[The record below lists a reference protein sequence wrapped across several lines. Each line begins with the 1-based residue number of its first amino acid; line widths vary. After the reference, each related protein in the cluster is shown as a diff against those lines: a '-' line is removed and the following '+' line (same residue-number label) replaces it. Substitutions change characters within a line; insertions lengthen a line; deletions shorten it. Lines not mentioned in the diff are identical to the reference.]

1 MDVAALCSKHFQVQ
15 GIVMSL
21 ISKFSALKAT
31 VLAAGASLALAGT
44 AAAQTQ
50 WIMASGYPE
59 NNFLTQNLRKWVEDV
74 EKGTSGKLKITLHT
88 NDSLIKLDSIK
99 SAVQRGQV
107 QGGEI
112 RLGVYGNEDPMFIL
126 DGVPFVASTY
136 EEAWKLMELQDPYFK
151 GLFDKAGMVITGY
164 QVWPSQGFYTKT
176 PVNSVEDFKGKKI
189 RIYSTATQRMA
200 TLLGFNATI
209 LPFAEI
215 PQAFS
220 TGLIE
225 ALFTSAQ
232 TGVDIQAWDNT
243 KYFTDVGAILS
254 KNALIF
260 NKRAFAALPAAEQK
274 VVTDA
279 AAAYTKR
286 SWEMSKMAGDEKAA
300 VLKKNGMT
308 VTGGP
313 PAVLAAMKKVGVQ
326 MADEW
331 KATAS
336 PAAIAVLTAYMSGQ
350 KTN

>member
-1 MDVAALCSKHFQVQ
+1 
-15 GIVMSL
+15 MSL
-21 ISKFSALKAT
+21 VSRICALKAL
-31 VLAAGASLALAGT
+31 VVAAGASLALAGT

-189 RIYSTATQRMA
+189 RIYSTATQKMA

-260 NKRAFAALPAAEQK
+260 NKRAFSALPPADQK
-274 VVTDA
+274 VVLDA

-286 SWEMSKMAGDEKAA
+286 SWEMSKAAGDEKAA

-313 PAVLAAMKKVGVQ
+313 PAVLAAMKKVGAQ

-336 PAAIAVLTAYMSGQ
+336 PAAVAVLTAYMSGQ

>member
-1 MDVAALCSKHFQVQ
+1 
-15 GIVMSL
+15 MSFTF
-21 ISKFSALKAT
+21 KAVALKAAIF
-31 VLAAGASLALAGT
+31 AAGACLAMAT
-44 AAAQTQ
+44 SATAQTQ

-59 NNFLTQNLRKWVEDV
+59 NNFMTQNLRKWVDDV
-74 EKGTSGKLKITLHT
+74 EKGTAGKLKITLHT

-99 SAVQRGQV
+99 GAIQRGQV

-112 RLGVYGNEDPMFIL
+112 RLGVYGNEDPMYIL
-126 DGVPFVASTY
+126 DGVPFLASTY
-136 EEAWKLMELQDPYFK
+136 DEAWKLMEAQDPYFK

-176 PVNSVEDFKGKKI
+176 PVNTVDDFKGKKI

-232 TGVDIQAWDNT
+232 TGTDIQAWDNT

-254 KNALIF
+254 KNALVF
-260 NKRAFAALPAAEQK
+260 NKRAFGALPAADQK
-274 VVTDA
+274 ALMDA
-279 AAAYTKR
+279 STAYTKR
-286 SWEMSKMAGDEKAA
+286 SWEMSKAAGDEKSAI
-300 VLKKNGMT
+300 LKKNGMT
-308 VTGGP
+308 VTAGP
-313 PAVLAAMKKVGVQ
+313 PAVIGAMKKVGLT
-326 MADEW
+326 MAEEW

-336 PAAIAVLTAYMSGQ
+336 PAAVAVLTSYMSGQ

>member
-1 MDVAALCSKHFQVQ
+1 MSFISRTSAFKAALV
-15 GIVMSL
+15 
-21 ISKFSALKAT
+21 
-31 VLAAGASLALAGT
+31 AAGASLALMGT
-44 AAAQTQ
+44 AHAQTQ

-74 EKGTSGKLKITLHT
+74 EKGTSGRLKITLHT

-112 RLGVYGNEDPMFIL
+112 RLGVYGNEDPMYIL
-126 DGVPFVASTY
+126 DGVPFLASTY
-136 EEAWKLMELQDPYFK
+136 DEAWKLMELQDPYFK
-151 GLFDKAGMVITGY
+151 GLFDKAGMVIAGY
-164 QVWPSQGFYTKT
+164 QVWPSQGFYTKF

-260 NKRAFAALPAAEQK
+260 NKRAFAGLSPADQK
-274 VVTDA
+274 AVMDA

-286 SWEMSKMAGDEKAA
+286 SWTMSKAAGDEKAA
-300 VLKKNGMT
+300 ILKKNGMT
-308 VTGGP
+308 VTAGP
-313 PAVLAAMKKVGVQ
+313 PAV
-326 MADEW
+326 
-331 KATAS
+331 
-336 PAAIAVLTAYMSGQ
+336 
-350 KTN
+350 

>member
-1 MDVAALCSKHFQVQ
+1 
-15 GIVMSL
+15 MSF
-21 ISKFSALKAT
+21 ISRTSALKAAL
-31 VLAAGASLALAGT
+31 VAAGAGLALMGT
-44 AAAQTQ
+44 AHAQTQ

-74 EKGTSGKLKITLHT
+74 EKGTSGRLKITLHT

-112 RLGVYGNEDPMFIL
+112 RLGVYGNEDPMYIL
-126 DGVPFVASTY
+126 DGVPFLASTY
-136 EEAWKLMELQDPYFK
+136 DEAWKLMELQEPYFK
-151 GLFDKAGMVITGY
+151 GLFDKAGMVIAGY
-164 QVWPSQGFYTKT
+164 QVWPSQGFYTKF

-260 NKRAFAALPAAEQK
+260 NKRAFAGLSPADQK
-274 VVTDA
+274 AVMDA
-279 AAAYTKR
+279 SAAYTKR
-286 SWEMSKMAGDEKAA
+286 SWAMSKAAGDEKAA

-313 PAVLAAMKKVGVQ
+313 PAVISAMKKVGVQ

-336 PAAIAVLTAYMSGQ
+336 PAAVAVLTKYLASQ

>member
-1 MDVAALCSKHFQVQ
+1 MKLVLKRRTLQASLVAL
-15 GIVMSL
+15 G
-21 ISKFSALKAT
+21 AT
-31 VLAAGASLALAGT
+31 LALATG

-50 WIMASGYPE
+50 WTMASGYPE
-59 NNFLTQNLRKWVEDV
+59 NNFLTQNLRKWVEEV
-74 EKGTSGKLKITLHT
+74 EKGSGGKLKIALHT

-107 QGGEI
+107 QAGEI
-112 RLGVYGNEDPMFIL
+112 RLGVYGNEDPMYIL

-136 EEAWKLMELQDPYFK
+136 DEAWKLMEAQKPYFK
-151 GLFDKAGMVITGY
+151 ALFDKAGMAIAGY

-176 PVNSVEDFKGKKI
+176 PVKTVDDFKGKKI

-200 TLLGFNATI
+200 SLLGFNATI

-220 TGLIE
+220 SGLIE

-243 KYFTDVGAILS
+243 KYFTNVGALLS

-260 NKRAFAALPAAEQK
+260 NKRAFASLPADVQK
-274 VVTDA
+274 VVVDA
-279 AAAYTKR
+279 SDAYTKR
-286 SWEMSKMAGDEKAA
+286 AWEMSKSAHQVQAA
-300 VLKKNGMT
+300 ILAKNGMT
-308 VTGGP
+308 VTEAP
-313 PAVLAAMKKVGVQ
+313 PSVVEAMKKVGAQ

-331 KATAS
+331 KKTAS
-336 PAAIAVLTAYMSGQ
+336 PEAVAVLDRYAAGA

>member
-1 MDVAALCSKHFQVQ
+1 
-15 GIVMSL
+15 MSF
-21 ISKFSALKAT
+21 ISKAPALKAAIF
-31 VLAAGASLALAGT
+31 AAGASLALAGT
-44 AAAQTQ
+44 ASAQTQ

-59 NNFLTQNLRKWVEDV
+59 NNFMTQNLRKWVEDV

-99 SAVQRGQV
+99 TAVQRSQV

-126 DGVPFVASTY
+126 DGVPFLASTY
-136 EEAWKLMELQDPYFK
+136 DEAWKLMEVQDPYFK
-151 GLFDKAGMVITGY
+151 GLFDKAGMVIAGY

-176 PVNSVEDFKGKKI
+176 PVKSVDDFKGKKI

-243 KYFTDVGAILS
+243 KYFTNVGAILS

-260 NKRAFAALPAAEQK
+260 NKRAFAGLSPADQK
-274 VVTDA
+274 AVMDA
-279 AAAYTKR
+279 SAAYTKR
-286 SWEMSKMAGDEKAA
+286 SWEMSKAADEEKAA
-300 VLKKNGMT
+300 ILKKNGMT
-308 VTGGP
+308 VTAGP
-313 PAVLAAMKKVGVQ
+313 PAVITAMKKVGVQ
-326 MADEW
+326 MSDEW

-336 PAAIAVLTAYMSGQ
+336 PPAIAVLTSYMATQ

>member
-1 MDVAALCSKHFQVQ
+1 MSFMLRAA
-15 GIVMSL
+15 
-21 ISKFSALKAT
+21 ALKAAIF
-31 VLAAGASLALAGT
+31 VAWASLMLASP
-44 AAAQTQ
+44 ASAQIQ

-59 NNFLTQNLRKWVEDV
+59 NNFMTQNLRKWVEDV

-99 SAVQRGQV
+99 GAIQRGQV

-112 RLGVYGNEDPMFIL
+112 RLGVYGNEDPMYIL
-126 DGVPFVASTY
+126 DGVPFLASTY
-136 EEAWKLMELQDPYFK
+136 DEAWKLMEAQDPYFK
-151 GLFDKAGMVITGY
+151 GLFDKAGMVIVGY

-176 PVNSVEDFKGKKI
+176 PVNTVDDFKGKKI

-232 TGVDIQAWDNT
+232 TGTDIQAWDNT

-254 KNALIF
+254 KNALVF
-260 NKRAFAALPAAEQK
+260 NKRAFVALPPADQK
-274 VVTDA
+274 AVMDA
-279 AAAYTKR
+279 SAAYTKR
-286 SWEMSKMAGDEKAA
+286 SWEMSKAAGDEKSAI
-300 VLKKNGMT
+300 LKKNGMT
-308 VTGGP
+308 VTAGP
-313 PAVLAAMKKVGVQ
+313 PAVIGAMKKVGAM

-336 PAAIAVLTAYMSGQ
+336 PSAVAVLTSYMSGQ

>member
-1 MDVAALCSKHFQVQ
+1 MSFIRKASAWKAA
-15 GIVMSL
+15 I
-21 ISKFSALKAT
+21 
-31 VLAAGASLALAGT
+31 AGAAASLVLAGT
-44 AAAQTQ
+44 ASAQTQ
-50 WIMASGYPE
+50 WVMASGYPE
-59 NNFLTQNLRKWVEDV
+59 NNFMTQNLRKWVEDV
-74 EKGTSGKLKITLHT
+74 EKGTNGKLKITLHT

-112 RLGVYGNEDPMFIL
+112 RLGVYGNEDPMYIL
-126 DGVPFVASTY
+126 DGVPFLASTY
-136 EEAWKLMELQDPYFK
+136 DEAWKLMEAQNPYFK
-151 GLFDKAGMVITGY
+151 GLFDKAGMVIAGY
-164 QVWPSQGFYTKT
+164 QVWPSQGFFTKFQ
-176 PVNSVEDFKGKKI
+176 VKSVEDFKDKKI

-200 TLLGFNATI
+200 TLLGFKATI

-232 TGVDIQAWDNT
+232 TGTDIQAWDNT

-260 NKRAFAALPAAEQK
+260 NKRAFAALSPADQK
-274 VVTDA
+274 VVMDA

-286 SWEMSKMAGDEKAA
+286 SWELSKAAADEKAA
-300 VLKKNGMT
+300 VLKKNGM
-308 VTGGP
+308 VVEGGP
-313 PAVLAAMKKVGVQ
+313 PAVIAAMKKVGVT

-336 PAAIAVLTAYMSGQ
+336 PAAVAILNAYMAGQ

>member
-1 MDVAALCSKHFQVQ
+1 MKLVSTRRAFK
-15 GIVMSL
+15 
-21 ISKFSALKAT
+21 
-31 VLAAGASLALAGT
+31 ASLFALGATLALSTG
-44 AAAQTQ
+44 AAAQTS

-59 NNFLTQNLRKWVEDV
+59 NNFMTQNLRKWAEDV
-74 EKGTSGKLKITLHT
+74 EKGSGGKLKITLHT

-99 SAVQRGQV
+99 SAVQRNQV

-136 EEAWKLMELQDPYFK
+136 DDAWKLMEAQQPYFK
-151 GLFDKAGMVITGY
+151 ALFDKAGMVIGGY

-176 PVNSVEDFKGKKI
+176 PVKTVDDFKGKKI

-200 TLLGFNATI
+200 SLLGFNATI

-243 KYFTDVGAILS
+243 RNFTNVGAILS

-260 NKRAFAALPAAEQK
+260 SKRAFTALPADQQK
-274 VVTDA
+274 VVLDA
-279 AAAYTKR
+279 SDAFTKR
-286 SWEMSKMAGDEKAA
+286 SWELSKGAHEAQSA
-300 VLKKNGMT
+300 TLAKNGMT
-308 VTGGP
+308 VAEAP
-313 PAVLAAMKKVGVQ
+313 PGVVDAMKKVGAQ
-326 MADEW
+326 MAGEW

-336 PAAIAVLTAYMSGQ
+336 PEAVAVLDKYMAGA

>member
-1 MDVAALCSKHFQVQ
+1 
-15 GIVMSL
+15 MSFTF
-21 ISKFSALKAT
+21 KAVALKAA
-31 VLAAGASLALAGT
+31 VLATGMSLGLAGT
-44 AAAQTQ
+44 ASAQTQ

-59 NNFLTQNLRKWVEDV
+59 NNFMTQNLRKWVEDV
-74 EKGTSGKLKITLHT
+74 EKGTSGKLKITLHA

-99 SAVQRGQV
+99 QAVQRGQV

-112 RLGVYGNEDPMFIL
+112 RLGVYGNEDPMYIL
-126 DGVPFVASTY
+126 DGVPFLASTY
-136 EEAWKLMELQDPYFK
+136 DEAWKLMQAQDPYFK
-151 GLFDKAGMVITGY
+151 SLFDKAGMVITGY

-176 PVNSVEDFKGKKI
+176 PVNTVEDFKGKKI

-232 TGVDIQAWDNT
+232 TGTDIQAWDNT
-243 KYFTDVGAILS
+243 KYYTDVGAILS

-260 NKRAFAALPAAEQK
+260 NKRAFAALSPAEQK
-274 VVTDA
+274 VVMDA
-279 AAAYTKR
+279 SAAYTKR
-286 SWEMSKMAGDEKAA
+286 SWEMSKAAGDEKSAI
-300 VLKKNGMT
+300 LKKNGMT
-308 VTGGP
+308 VTAGP
-313 PAVLAAMKKVGVQ
+313 PAVISAMKKVGVT

-336 PAAIAVLTAYMSGQ
+336 TPAQAVLTSYMADQ

>member
-1 MDVAALCSKHFQVQ
+1 MILALTRRALTASLLALGATAAL
-15 GIVMSL
+15 
-21 ISKFSALKAT
+21 SAA
-31 VLAAGASLALAGT
+31 

-74 EKGTSGKLKITLHT
+74 EKGSGGKLKITLHT

-99 SAVQRGQV
+99 AAVQRGQV
-107 QGGEI
+107 QAGEI
-112 RLGVYGNEDPMFIL
+112 RLGVYGNEDPMYIL

-136 EEAWKLMELQDPYFK
+136 DEAWKLMEAQNPYFK
-151 GLFDKAGMVITGY
+151 TILDKAGMVITGY
-164 QVWPSQGFYTKT
+164 QVWPSQGFYTKG
-176 PVNSVEDFKGKKI
+176 PVKSVDDFKGKKI

-200 TLLGFNATI
+200 SLLGFNATI

-232 TGVDIQAWDNT
+232 TGADIQAWDNT
-243 KYFTDVGAILS
+243 KYFTNVGAILS

-260 NKRAFAALPAAEQK
+260 NKRAFASLPAEVQK

-279 AAAYTKR
+279 SDAYTKR
-286 SWEMSKMAGDEKAA
+286 AWELSKAA
-300 VLKKNGMT
+300 HAAQTAILTKNGMT
-308 VTGGP
+308 VSEA
-313 PAVLAAMKKVGVQ
+313 PASVVEAMKKVGTQ
-326 MADEW
+326 MAGEW
-331 KATAS
+331 KTTAS
-336 PAAIAVLTAYMSGQ
+336 PEAIAVLDKYMAGA

>member
-1 MDVAALCSKHFQVQ
+1 MSFTFPTTTLKAALF
-15 GIVMSL
+15 
-21 ISKFSALKAT
+21 
-31 VLAAGASLALAGT
+31 AAGATLAMST
-44 AAAQTQ
+44 AAIAQTQ

-59 NNFLTQNLRKWVEDV
+59 NNFMTQNLREWVKDV
-74 EKGTSGKLKITLHT
+74 EKGTAGKLKITLHT

-112 RLGVYGNEDPMFIL
+112 RLGVYGNEDPMYIL
-126 DGVPFVASTY
+126 DGVPFLASTY
-136 EEAWKLMELQDPYFK
+136 DDAWKLMEYQHPYFQAV
-151 GLFDKAGMVITGY
+151 FDKAGMVIAGY

-176 PVNSVEDFKGKKI
+176 PVNTVDDFKGKKI

-200 TLLGFNATI
+200 SLLGFNATI

-232 TGVDIQAWDNT
+232 TGTDIQAWDNT
-243 KYFTDVGAILS
+243 KHFTNVGAILS

-260 NKRAFAALPAAEQK
+260 NKRAFTRLSPAEQK

-279 AAAYTKR
+279 SDAYSKR
-286 SWEMSKMAGDEKAA
+286 SWALSKGAHEEKSAI
-300 VLKKNGMT
+300 LKKNGMS
-308 VTGGP
+308 VSEGP
-313 PAVLAAMKKVGVQ
+313 PAVVDAMKKVGVQ
-326 MADEW
+326 MAQEW
-331 KATAS
+331 KSTAN
-336 PAAIAVLTAYMSGQ
+336 ADAIAVLNLYMASQ
-350 KTN
+350 AKTN

>member
-1 MDVAALCSKHFQVQ
+1 MSFITKASAWKAAIAGVA
-15 GIVMSL
+15 
-21 ISKFSALKAT
+21 T
-31 VLAAGASLALAGT
+31 SLALMGT
-44 AAAQTQ
+44 AVAQTQ
-50 WIMASGYPE
+50 WVMASGYPE
-59 NNFLTQNLRKWVEDV
+59 NNFMTQNLRKWVEDV
-74 EKGTSGKLKITLHT
+74 EKGTNGKLKITLHT

-112 RLGVYGNEDPMFIL
+112 RLGVYGNEDPMYIL
-126 DGVPFVASTY
+126 DGVPFLASTY
-136 EEAWKLMELQDPYFK
+136 EEAWKLMMAQDPYFK
-151 GLFDKAGMVITGY
+151 SLFDKAGMVITGY
-164 QVWPSQGFYTKT
+164 QVWPSQGFFTKFQ
-176 PVNSVEDFKGKKI
+176 VKSVDDFKGKKI

-232 TGVDIQAWDNT
+232 TGTDIQAWDNT

-254 KNALIF
+254 KNGLIF
-260 NKRAFAALPAAEQK
+260 NKRAFSALSPADQK

-279 AAAYTKR
+279 SAAYTKR
-286 SWEMSKMAGDEKAA
+286 SWEMSKAAGDEKAA
-300 VLKKNGMT
+300 VLKKNGM
-308 VTGGP
+308 VVEGGP
-313 PAVLAAMKKVGVQ
+313 PAVIAAMKKVGVT

-336 PAAIAVLTAYMSGQ
+336 PAAVAILNSYMAGQ

>member
-1 MDVAALCSKHFQVQ
+1 MSFTFKAA
-15 GIVMSL
+15 
-21 ISKFSALKAT
+21 ALKAAA
-31 VLAAGASLALAGT
+31 LAAGACLALAGPAT
-44 AAAQTQ
+44 AQTQ

-59 NNFLTQNLRKWVEDV
+59 NNFMTQNLRKWVEDV
-74 EKGTSGKLKITLHT
+74 EKGTAGKLKITLHT

-99 SAVQRGQV
+99 GAIQRGQV

-112 RLGVYGNEDPMFIL
+112 RLGVYGNEDPMYIL
-126 DGVPFVASTY
+126 DGVPFLASTY
-136 EEAWKLMELQDPYFK
+136 DEAWKLMEAQAPYFK
-151 GLFDKAGMVITGY
+151 GLFNKAGMVIAGY

-176 PVNSVEDFKGKKI
+176 PVNTVDDFKGKKI

-232 TGVDIQAWDNT
+232 TGTDIQAWDNT
-243 KYFTDVGAILS
+243 RYFTDVGAILS
-254 KNALIF
+254 KNALVF
-260 NKRAFAALPAAEQK
+260 NKRAFSALPPADQK
-274 VVTDA
+274 VLMDA
-279 AAAYTKR
+279 SAAYTKR
-286 SWEMSKMAGDEKAA
+286 SWEMSKAAGDEKSA

-308 VTGGP
+308 VSAGP
-313 PAVLAAMKKVGVQ
+313 PAVIGAMKKVGAT

-336 PAAIAVLTAYMSGQ
+336 PAAVAVLTSYMSGQ

>member
-1 MDVAALCSKHFQVQ
+1 
-15 GIVMSL
+15 
-21 ISKFSALKAT
+21 
-31 VLAAGASLALAGT
+31 
-44 AAAQTQ
+44 
-50 WIMASGYPE
+50 
-59 NNFLTQNLRKWVEDV
+59 
-74 EKGTSGKLKITLHT
+74 
-88 NDSLIKLDSIK
+88 
-99 SAVQRGQV
+99 
-107 QGGEI
+107 
-112 RLGVYGNEDPMFIL
+112 MFIL

-151 GLFDKAGMVITGY
+151 GLFDKAGMVIAGY

-189 RIYSTATQRMA
+189 RIYSTATQKMA

-260 NKRAFAALPAAEQK
+260 SKRAFSALSPADQK
-274 VVTDA
+274 VVMDA

-286 SWEMSKMAGDEKAA
+286 SWEMSKAAGDEKAA
-300 VLKKNGMT
+300 YACFTVAIEKDPEHTGAQRRLRLRQSRDERAAEAAKPATPIADTLKGLFSW
-308 VTGGP
+308 G
-313 PAVLAAMKKVGVQ
+313 KKG
-326 MADEW
+326 
-331 KATAS
+331 
-336 PAAIAVLTAYMSGQ
+336 
-350 KTN
+350 

>member
-1 MDVAALCSKHFQVQ
+1 
-15 GIVMSL
+15 MSL
-21 ISKFSALKAT
+21 ISRTSALKAT
-31 VLAAGASLALAGT
+31 IFAAGASLALIGT

-50 WIMASGYPE
+50 WTMASGYPE
-59 NNFLTQNLRKWVEDV
+59 NNFMTQNLRKWVEDV

-99 SAVQRGQV
+99 SAVQRGQI

-112 RLGVYGNEDPMFIL
+112 RLGVYGNEDPMYIL
-126 DGVPFVASTY
+126 DGTPFVASTY

-151 GLFDKAGMVITGY
+151 GVLDKTGVVVAGY
-164 QVWPSQGFYTKT
+164 QVWPSQGFFTKT
-176 PVNSVEDFKGKKI
+176 PINTVDDFKGKNI

-232 TGVDIQAWDNT
+232 TGADIQAWDNT

-254 KNALIF
+254 KNALVF
-260 NKRAFAALPAAEQK
+260 NKRAFTALSPADQK
-274 VVTDA
+274 AVMDA
-279 AAAYTKR
+279 SAAYTKR
-286 SWEMSKMAGDEKAA
+286 SWELSKAAGDEKAA
-300 VLKKNGMT
+300 ILKKNGMT
-308 VTGGP
+308 VSGGP
-313 PAVLAAMKKVGVQ
+313 PIVLEAMKKVGVQ
-326 MADEW
+326 MAEEW
-331 KATAS
+331 KKTAS
-336 PAAIAVLTAYMSGQ
+336 PAAIEVLNAYMSGQ

>member
-1 MDVAALCSKHFQVQ
+1 
-15 GIVMSL
+15 MS
-21 ISKFSALKAT
+21 FSFKAVALKAAT
-31 VLAAGASLALAGT
+31 FAAGACLAMASPAT
-44 AAAQTQ
+44 AQTQ

-59 NNFLTQNLRKWVEDV
+59 NNFMTQNLRKWVEEV
-74 EKGTSGKLKITLHT
+74 EKGTAGKLKITLHT

-99 SAVQRGQV
+99 GAIQRGQV

-112 RLGVYGNEDPMFIL
+112 RLGVYGNEDPMYIL
-126 DGVPFVASTY
+126 DGVPFLASTY
-136 EEAWKLMELQDPYFK
+136 DEAWKLMEAQDPYFK
-151 GLFDKAGMVITGY
+151 GLFDKAGMVISGY

-176 PVNSVEDFKGKKI
+176 PVNTVDDFKGKKI

-232 TGVDIQAWDNT
+232 TGTDIQAWDNT

-254 KNALIF
+254 KNALVF
-260 NKRAFAALPAAEQK
+260 NKRAFSALPPADQK
-274 VVTDA
+274 VLMDA
-279 AAAYTKR
+279 SAAYTKR
-286 SWEMSKMAGDEKAA
+286 SWEMSKAAGDEKSAI
-300 VLKKNGMT
+300 LKKNGMT
-308 VTGGP
+308 VSAGP
-313 PAVLAAMKKVGVQ
+313 AAVIGAMKKVGAT
-326 MADEW
+326 MAEEW

-336 PAAIAVLTAYMSGQ
+336 PPAVAVLTSYMSGQ

>member
-1 MDVAALCSKHFQVQ
+1 
-15 GIVMSL
+15 MSFAFRRTGMIAGL
-21 ISKFSALKAT
+21 I
-31 VLAAGASLALAGT
+31 GALATLAFAGS

-59 NNFLTQNLRKWVEDV
+59 NNFMTQNLRQWVADV
-74 EKGTSGKLKITLHT
+74 EKSTAGKLKITLHT

-99 SAVQRGQV
+99 AAVQRGQI

-112 RLGVYGNEDPMFIL
+112 RLGVYGNEDPMYIL
-126 DGVPFVASTY
+126 EGVPFIASTY
-136 EEAWKLMELQDPYFK
+136 DEAWKLMEYQHPYFSNV
-151 GLFDKAGMVITGY
+151 FEKAGMKITGY

-176 PVNSVEDFKGKKI
+176 PVSSVEDFKGKKI

-200 TLLGFNATI
+200 SLLGFQATI

-232 TGVDIQAWDNT
+232 TGTDIQAWDNT
-243 KYFTDVGAILS
+243 KYFTNVGAILS

-260 NKRAFAALPAAEQK
+260 NGRAFSRLSPDLQK
-274 VVTDA
+274 AVTTA
-279 AAAYTKR
+279 SEAYTKR
-286 SWEMSKMAGDEKAA
+286 SWEMSQRAHEEKAA
-300 VLKKNGMT
+300 ILKKNGMT
-308 VTGGP
+308 VSEAP
-313 PAVLAAMKKVGVQ
+313 PTLVAAMKKVGEQ
-326 MADEW
+326 MAQEW
-331 KATAS
+331 KGSAS
-336 PAAIAVLTAYMSGQ
+336 ADAIAVLTLYQSASA